1 VSVELEVLA
10 EWVALEEW
18 AVLVASVDPVES
30 GASAEWAVLVGL
42 ADSVVLAGSE
52 TAAATGATTRNIA
65 AAHRI
70 VIVRPR
76 TDLAEMPVAIRSP
89 GANPLRVNR

>member
-1 VSVELEVLA
+1 MALVALEESAVWAALAAWVDLVELEV
-10 EWVALEEW
+10 
-18 AVLVASVDPVES
+18 PVEL
-30 GASAEWAVLVGL
+30 GASAE
-42 ADSVVLAGSE
+42 SVVLAGSE